1 MITARTVTLIAIVFI
16 TALFVRTFAQS
27 QGTDNRQLPPIF
39 DVGKQVISPLGETL
53 TIQTVDGEWIEI
65 APSQISGTRGSSG
78 FGGSPGSGIRWMHVP
93 TSGIWESVR

>member
-27 QGTDNRQLPPIF
+27 QGTDNHQLPPIF

-65 APSQISGTRGSSG
+65 SPSQISTFGSSG
-78 FGGSPGSGIRWMHVP
+78 SSGSLGSGTRWMHVP
-93 TSGIWESVR
+93 TSNIWRSVR